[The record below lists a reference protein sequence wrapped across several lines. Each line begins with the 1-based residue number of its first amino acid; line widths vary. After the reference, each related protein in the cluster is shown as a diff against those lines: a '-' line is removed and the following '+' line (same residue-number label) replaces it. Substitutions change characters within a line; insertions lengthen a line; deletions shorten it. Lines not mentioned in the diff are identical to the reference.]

1 MAMLWDF
8 VEDDIDD
15 SAVWDGVP
23 SPIDLG
29 VRLDSEDPQGLIFWR

>member
-8 VEDDIDD
+8 VEDGVDD

-23 SPIDLG
+23 NPTSNPCGELAT
-29 VRLDSEDPQGLIFWR
+29 E

>member
-15 SAVWDGVP
+15 SAVWDGV
-23 SPIDLG
+23 SNPI
-29 VRLDSEDPQGLIFWR
+29 SELVGAWDRVKNQLQD